1 MEKLR
6 IRNDSYPIIIFE
18 FVLKTTF
25 LEHTSILEAFT
36 EVVAKHDSKPEI
48 MPDMYIYSYIY
59 IYK

>member
-6 IRNDSYPIIIFE
+6 ILNDSYPIIIFE

-36 EVVAKHDSKPEI
+36 EVVAKHDSKPEV
-48 MPDMYIYSYIY
+48 MPDMHIY
-59 IYK
+59 I